1 MRPGPPIDAAG
12 IVAHLRSLRNGRN
25 IAGQTRFGITPS
37 TERLGIAIPVLR
49 KIARGRR
56 RDHGLA
62 LSLWASGIH
71 EARILASYVDDPD
84 RVSARQMDAWAR
96 DFDSWDVCDQ
106 VCGNLFDRTPHAVAK
121 AASWSCARAE
131 FVKRAGFCMMACLA
145 AHRRDLP
152 DRVLAGFL
160 PMIRREAHD
169 GRNFVR
175 KAANWALRVIGKRSP
190 ALRRAAVAEARR
202 IARLGSPSARWIASD
217 ALRELGK

>member
-1 MRPGPPIDAAG
+1 MRLTSTGWTGDKWRVWEKDEVIQYPLFEEA
-12 IVAHLRSLRNGRN
+12 IVGC
-25 IAGQTRFGITPS
+25 
-37 TERLGIAIPVLR
+37 
-49 KIARGRR
+49 RGVVT
-56 RDHGLA
+56 H
-62 LSLWASGIH
+62 
-71 EARILASYVDDPD
+71 
-84 RVSARQMDAWAR
+84 
-96 DFDSWDVCDQ
+96 
-106 VCGNLFDRTPHAVAK
+106 
-121 AASWSCARAE
+121 AE